1 MRILGV
7 IPARYRSSRF
17 PGKPLVDIDGRPMI
31 ARVYDRAVQAPELD
45 RVVVA
50 TDDARIEA
58 ACSALDIPVIMTR
71 DDHRTG
77 TDRVA
82 EVAEREAADLYVNI
96 QGDEPLIDPNSI
108 SAATAPFLEDEAR
121 AFEVTNLMTPVR
133 RMSDLSDNTVPK
145 VVVNGRGD
153 AVYLSRLPIPYP
165 KDNRDYDYYKQVCV
179 YTFTPEA
186 LRRFTELSSGPSE
199 RAEGIEVLRFIEHG
213 ITVRM
218 VMVEDDTVAVDTPGD
233 VELVLQRLRA

>member
-1 MRILGV
+1 
-7 IPARYRSSRF
+7 
-17 PGKPLVDIDGRPMI
+17 
-31 ARVYDRAVQAPELD
+31 
-45 RVVVA
+45 
-50 TDDARIEA
+50 
-58 ACSALDIPVIMTR
+58 MTR

-96 QGDEPLIDPNSI
+96 QGDEPLIDPGSI
-108 SAATAPFLEDEAR
+108 TAAVAPFLDGQTR
-121 AFEVTNLMTPVR
+121 TFEVTNLMTPVR
-133 RMSDLSDNTVPK
+133 RMSDLSDSTVPK
-145 VVVNGRGD
+145 VVVNDSRD
-153 AVYLSRLPIPYP
+153 AVFLSRLPIPYP
-165 KDNRDYDYYKQVCV
+165 KDNRDFDYYKQVCV

-199 RAEGIEVLRFIEHG
+199 RAEGIELLRFIEHG

-218 VMVEDDTVAVDTPGD
+218 VMVENDTVAVDTPGD